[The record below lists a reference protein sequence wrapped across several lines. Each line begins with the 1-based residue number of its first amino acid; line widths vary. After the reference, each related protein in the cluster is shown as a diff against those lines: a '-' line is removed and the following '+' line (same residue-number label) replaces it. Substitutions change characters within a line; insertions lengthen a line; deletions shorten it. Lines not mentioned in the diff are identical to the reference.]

1 MLAEIYFSWLST
13 ERRYSQHSLKAY
25 RSDIYAFS
33 DFIKQQF
40 ETNDLTKVTAQMI
53 RSWVVWLKENSNGN
67 SSINRKISSIRS
79 FYRFCQRNNYI
90 DQNPAEKIQSLK
102 VRKSL
107 PEFVTRDLMLKITEN
122 SQADNFVMIRNGL
135 VIDLLY
141 QTGIRLSEL
150 TGIQE
155 ADIHFGNSSLNV
167 RGKGNK
173 ERIIPFHNTL
183 KSALTDYLTEKHR
196 LFGRDQKALFVTNNG
211 KPAYNKM
218 IYRIVHTLLSAETT
232 LQKTSP
238 HILRHT
244 FATHLLNNGASIL
257 AIKELLGHSSLAA
270 TQIYTHNTIEQLK
283 SIHKQAHPKG

>member
-1 MLAEIYFSWLST
+1 MLPDIYFSWLST
-13 ERRYSQHSLKAY
+13 EKRYSQHSLKAY

-33 DFIKQQF
+33 DFLKQQF
-40 ETNDLTKVTAQMI
+40 ETSDLTKVTAQMI
-53 RSWVVWLKENSNGN
+53 RSWVVLLKENGNGN

-79 FYRFCQRNNYI
+79 FYRFCQRNNYV

-122 SQADNFVMIRNGL
+122 SQADDFVMIRNGL

-155 ADIHFGNSSLNV
+155 ADIHFGNSSLIV

-183 KSALTDYLTEKHR
+183 KSALTDYLKEKHR
-196 LFGRDQKALFVTNNG
+196 LFGRDQKALIVTNDG

-218 IYRIVHTLLSAETT
+218 IYRIVHTVLSAETT

-238 HILRHT
+238 HIIRHT